1 MKRFFALVLTLGLM
15 FPGLAQGQYVMDLG
29 SLITAIRIG
38 DFSGDLD
45 NLDRAN
51 TVYVTRVSSIAGIG
65 RQGDRL
71 DSVVAQ
77 RGRVLDYL
85 RHIIGMNRA
94 AMRALEIHN
103 ESLADVIFITTTNDG
118 TAMLYVDDR

>member
-1 MKRFFALVLTLGLM
+1 MKRFFVLVLTLGLM

-51 TVYVTRVSSIAGIG
+51 TVYVTRVSSIAGV
-65 RQGDRL
+65 RLQGGRL

>member
-1 MKRFFALVLTLGLM
+1 MKRFFVLVLTLGLM
-15 FPGLAQGQYVMDLG
+15 LPGLAQGQYVMDLG
-29 SLITAIRIG
+29 SLVTAIRIG

-51 TVYVTRVSSIAGIG
+51 TVYVTRVSSIAGI
-65 RQGDRL
+65 RLQGGRL

-77 RGRVLDYL
+77 RSRVLGYL
-85 RHIIGMNRA
+85 RHIIGMNRE
-94 AMRALEIHN
+94 AMRALAIHN
-103 ESLADVIFITTTNDG
+103 ESLADVIFLTTTSDG